1 MTISINVYTESI
13 EEGFLLT
20 KKRGFTLQL
29 YGVVFTC
36 YISSSVVILADLFLS
51 VFEGCVGVYNRGVN
65 RARIYAQLLISG
77 QLRLRRLT
85 HSVLLWRCEAYSLA
99 LCSVS
104 ILFVSLCYETVY
116 VNRKET

>member
-1 MTISINVYTESI
+1 MELYSLAI
-13 EEGFLLT
+13 FLAAS
-20 KKRGFTLQL
+20 L
-29 YGVVFTC
+29 Y
-36 YISSSVVILADLFLS
+36 LS
-51 VFEGCVGVYNRGVN
+51 VFEGCVGVYNRGEN
-65 RARIYAQLLISG
+65 RARIYAQLLISA

-85 HSVLLWRCEAYSLA
+85 VLLWRCEAYSLA

>member
-13 EEGFLLT
+13 EEGFFLT

-36 YISSSVVILADLFLS
+36 YISSSVVIFADLFLS
-51 VFEGCVGVYNRGVN
+51 VFEGCVGVYNRGAN
-65 RARIYAQLLISG
+65 RARIYAQLLISA

-85 HSVLLWRCEAYSLA
+85 VLLWRCEAYSLA

>member
-1 MTISINVYTESI
+1 M
-13 EEGFLLT
+13 
-20 KKRGFTLQL
+20 FTLNLSRKDFFNKKERL
-29 YGVVFTC
+29 YITIVWSL
-36 YISSSVVILADLFLS
+36 YSLAIFLAASLYLS

-65 RARIYAQLLISG
+65 RARIYAQLLISA

>member
-1 MTISINVYTESI
+1 ME
-13 EEGFLLT
+13 F
-20 KKRGFTLQL
+20 
-29 YGVVFTC
+29 VFTC

-65 RARIYAQLLISG
+65 RARIYAQLLISA

-104 ILFVSLCYETVY
+104 ILFVSLCYESKGNLTLEQPCLMKHSNPPVSS
-116 VNRKET
+116 

>member
-1 MTISINVYTESI
+1 MELYSLAI
-13 EEGFLLT
+13 FLAAS
-20 KKRGFTLQL
+20 L
-29 YGVVFTC
+29 Y
-36 YISSSVVILADLFLS
+36 LS
-51 VFEGCVGVYNRGVN
+51 VFEGCVGVYNRGEN
-65 RARIYAQLLISG
+65 RARIYAQLLISA

-85 HSVLLWRCEAYSLA
+85 HSVLLWRCETYSLA

>member
-1 MTISINVYTESI
+1 ME
-13 EEGFLLT
+13 F
-20 KKRGFTLQL
+20 
-29 YGVVFTC
+29 VFTC

-51 VFEGCVGVYNRGVN
+51 VFEGCVGVYNR
-65 RARIYAQLLISG
+65 ARIYAQLLISA

>member
-1 MTISINVYTESI
+1 MFTPNYRGRI
-13 EEGFLLT
+13 FLT

-36 YISSSVVILADLFLS
+36 YISSSVVIFADLFLS
-51 VFEGCVGVYNRGVN
+51 VFEGCVGVYNRGAN
-65 RARIYAQLLISG
+65 RARIYAQLLISA

-85 HSVLLWRCEAYSLA
+85 VLLWRCEAYSLA